1 MAVYTYDYDFSY
13 SPAAPVVQIEVGSS
27 LSEQTHGL
35 TAMVDSGSDAT
46 LLPQALL
53 RQLRARRVDTRIL
66 RTVTGIRTSVSLY
79 HVSVQIGPYTLHNV
93 HAVGNRDAEGA
104 VLGRDVLNHLVVT
117 LNGLAAVSEISQ

>member
-27 LSEQTHGL
+27 LSEQTHQL
-35 TAMVDSGSDAT
+35 MAMVDSGSDAT
-46 LLPQALL
+46 LLPTALL

-79 HVSVQIGPYTLHNV
+79 HVSVRIGP
-93 HAVGNRDAEGA
+93 
-104 VLGRDVLNHLVVT
+104 
-117 LNGLAAVSEISQ
+117 